1 MLHKENPDYNRGQ
14 FGFYSLDDLVPQDH
28 LLRQIEEAI
37 DFSFIYDLVAD
48 SYSDDTGR
56 PSLDPILL
64 IKIPIL
70 QFFKKIFVKNKRFVL
85 TSVKNKCII

>member
-14 FGFYSLDDLVPQDH
+14 FGFYSLEDLVPQDY

-56 PSLDPILL
+56 PCLEPILL
-64 IKIPIL
+64 IKNSNP
-70 QFFKKIFVKNKRFVL
+70 
-85 TSVKNKCII
+85 SVSLRHSFHASNH

>member
-37 DFSFIYDLVAD
+37 NTAGFLTVCENFF
-48 SYSDDTGR
+48 T
-56 PSLDPILL
+56 
-64 IKIPIL
+64 KI
-70 QFFKKIFVKNKRFVL
+70 
-85 TSVKNKCII
+85 

>member
-1 MLHKENPDYNRGQ
+1 MLHKENPDYNRSQ

-48 SYSDDTGR
+48 SYS
-56 PSLDPILL
+56 LDMGTVNENFCRIYE
-64 IKIPIL
+64 
-70 QFFKKIFVKNKRFVL
+70 
-85 TSVKNKCII
+85 SCIGTET